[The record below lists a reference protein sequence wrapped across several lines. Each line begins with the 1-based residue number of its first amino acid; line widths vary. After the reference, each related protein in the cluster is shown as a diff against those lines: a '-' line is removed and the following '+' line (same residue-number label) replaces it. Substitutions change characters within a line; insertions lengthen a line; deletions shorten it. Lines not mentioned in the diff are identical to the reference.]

1 MMELNKS
8 IVERMNICR
17 IYKRQSKL
25 ELGGSNDREN
35 SRRCDR

>member
-1 MMELNKS
+1 MELNES
-8 IVERMNICR
+8 VVERMKIRR